1 MGREYVKVSYVIPKQ
16 GLRFLTARLIK
27 GRGAR
32 PRNVVY
38 PREGD
43 RCTEEG
49 FSLRIAGKYGELRL
63 YAPSESPRR
72 LKRFLR
78 DYAKSTGGLSHSV
91 SFWRTP
97 WR

>member
-1 MGREYVKVSYVIPKQ
+1 MRREYVKVSYVIPKQ
-16 GLRFLTARLIK
+16 GLRFLTARLMK

-32 PRNVVY
+32 PRNLVY

-49 FSLRIAGKYGELRL
+49 FSLRTAGRSEELRL

-78 DYAKSTGGLSHSV
+78 DYAKSTGGLPHSI
-91 SFWRTP
+91 SFWMTS

>member
-1 MGREYVKVSYVIPKQ
+1 LGREYVKVSFVVPKK
-16 GLRFLTARLIK
+16 GLRFLTAKLIK

-43 RCTEEG
+43 RCTEKG
-49 FSLRIAGKYGELRL
+49 FSLRTAGRYDELRL

-78 DYAKSTGGLSHSV
+78 DYARSRGGLPHSV

>member
-1 MGREYVKVSYVIPKQ
+1 VIPKQ
-16 GLRFLTARLIK
+16 GLRFLTAQLIK

-38 PREGD
+38 PREGEG
-43 RCTEEG
+43 CTEKG
-49 FSLRIAGKYGELRL
+49 FSLRVAGRRDELRL
-63 YAPSESPRR
+63 YAPSKSPRR
-72 LKRFLR
+72 LRRFLR
-78 DYAKSTGGLSHSV
+78 DYARSKGGLPHSV